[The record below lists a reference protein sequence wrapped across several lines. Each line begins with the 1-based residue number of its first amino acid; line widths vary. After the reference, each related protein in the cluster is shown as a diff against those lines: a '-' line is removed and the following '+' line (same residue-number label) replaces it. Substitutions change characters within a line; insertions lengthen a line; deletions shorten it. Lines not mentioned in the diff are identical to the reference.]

1 VIGKTCPLPEGRE
14 LVKLCHVRPRHF
26 AAVFAFIALVAF
38 PATAS
43 ANAGTPLMW
52 AGFLHLTIGNAVI
65 GIFEG
70 FLIARFWKLPMRSSS
85 FVMIGAN
92 YISAW
97 VGGVLID
104 QLMVEHLDLY
114 LNNAWRAFW
123 LLAGVTY
130 IVTLLLEWPF
140 VAFCFRRNGVSWAKR
155 SLCANLAVQTVSYL
169 ILFGWYWAPS
179 GTSLYTEFKVVPVA
193 ELGLSQDLTVY
204 YLSHKDGHVYRRKTN
219 KSIAPRVAELRF
231 TNSNDRLFVQLNT
244 GTPTT
249 WNLMALGSSDS
260 SSGGVP
266 IPVLTN
272 LTGSVVA
279 DSRNT
284 PEGTPFNFGDVP
296 RLAGATNSSWKF
308 FTGFWPKEGLRGE
321 SDGKR
326 MGLSFETP
334 FIRWAV
340 RNAVHL
346 PSDKVLFQL
355 GDSQICIVDPE
366 SRRVAFLCR
375 GRGPVAV
382 IEPEKQILSKT
393 LLP

>member
-1 VIGKTCPLPEGRE
+1 LLPADKWVN
-14 LVKLCHVRPRHF
+14 LNPVRPLIT
-26 AAVFAFIALVAF
+26 AALAFIALLAF
-38 PATAS
+38 PVTAS

-52 AGFLHLTIGNAVI
+52 ATILHLTIGNAVI
-65 GIFEG
+65 GVFEG
-70 FLIARFWKLPMRSSS
+70 FLIARFWKLPMRSCC
-85 FVMIGAN
+85 FVMIAAN
-92 YISAW
+92 YVSAW
-97 VGGVLID
+97 VGGVLIGGRFTD
-104 QLMVEHLDLY
+104 ASDLY

-123 LLAGVTY
+123 LAAGVTY

-140 VAFCFRRNGVSWAKR
+140 VAFCFRRSGAFWVKR
-155 SLCANLAVQTVSYL
+155 SLCANLAVQTISYV
-169 ILFGWYWAPS
+169 ILFGWYWGAS

-204 YLSHKDGHVYRRKTN
+204 YLSHKDGHVYRRKIN
-219 KSIAPRVAELRF
+219 KSIAPQVARPHLK
-231 TNSNDRLFVQLNT
+231 NSKARLFVQLNSDS
-244 GTPTT
+244 PTT
-249 WNLMALGSSDS
+249 WNLMALEGSDS
-260 SSGGVP
+260 SSGVVP

-272 LTGSVVA
+272 LTGSAVA

-296 RLAGATNSSWKF
+296 KLAGATNSSWEF
-308 FTGFWPKEGLRGE
+308 FTGFWPREGLHGRSGE
-321 SDGKR
+321 KK
-326 MGLSFETP
+326 MQLSMETP
-334 FIRWAV
+334 FITWFV

-382 IEPEKQILSKT
+382 IEPEQQIPSKT